1 MKLASSLLVY
11 DFMPKSPKKPSRTS
25 RTSGVDHGVGDKEL
39 EDRVGRRPDE
49 KPDMVPPGQTV
60 GRPSEDED
68 DTREL
73 PEDPDADHGDEISV
87 PGTKQS
93 ELDEQAIEADRA
105 TARRSDRTDA
115 RDGVDA
121 SDTLPL
127 DPDSLSGGS
136 GRRRA

>member
-1 MKLASSLLVY
+1 MELASSLLVH

-25 RTSGVDHGVGDKEL
+25 RKRDVDHGVGDKEL

-49 KPDMVPPGQTV
+49 KPDMVPPGTTV
-60 GRPSEDED
+60 GRPDEDSD

-73 PEDPDADHGDEISV
+73 PDPD
-87 PGTKQS
+87 
-93 ELDEQAIEADRA
+93 AIEADRA
-105 TARRSDRTDA
+105 TARRSDRTDG

-121 SDTLPL
+121 SDTLPQ
-127 DPDSLSGGS
+127 DPDSFSGGS